1 MKFNS
6 KILGV
11 LLVLLAVA
19 MVISAASAVNLAGD
33 FKNNDFGIDVIS
45 GTNFTEDVN
54 VSTESMNLLVFE
66 NSGNNSSDVNSIIY
80 FKDTTAGKN
89 EINSFIKDLENGGNK
104 VEETD
109 KYVVFKNT
117 QKSHDFDI
125 SNDLGSIFDFMGSI
139 FSDEGLNVSSEGN
152 SVSLSGN
159 GLEVSSADGENIS
172 ITYEGVT
179 VSGSASSDNGTFN
192 ETVNVSG
199 DAGSSIEDCDYSIY
213 LKNKAN
219 NKVIVI
225 SGNNL
230 ELLKSM
236 AETASFNGN

>member
-1 MKFNS
+1 MGDNLKFNS

-89 EINSFIKDLENGGNK
+89 EINS
-104 VEETD
+104 
-109 KYVVFKNT
+109 
-117 QKSHDFDI
+117 
-125 SNDLGSIFDFMGSI
+125 
-139 FSDEGLNVSSEGN
+139 
-152 SVSLSGN
+152 LSK
-159 GLEVSSADGENIS
+159 IW
-172 ITYEGVT
+172 
-179 VSGSASSDNGTFN
+179 
-192 ETVNVSG
+192 
-199 DAGSSIEDCDYSIY
+199 
-213 LKNKAN
+213 K
-219 NKVIVI
+219 
-225 SGNNL
+225 
-230 ELLKSM
+230 M
-236 AETASFNGN
+236 AEIKLRKLTSMLY